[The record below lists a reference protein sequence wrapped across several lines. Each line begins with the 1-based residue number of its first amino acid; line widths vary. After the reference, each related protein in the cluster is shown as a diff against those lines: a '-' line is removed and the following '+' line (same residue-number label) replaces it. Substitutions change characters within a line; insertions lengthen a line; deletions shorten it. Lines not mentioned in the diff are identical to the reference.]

1 MPEVVTL
8 ELPPNLARKA
18 REIATL
24 THKPLET
31 VLLEWLDYALTDL
44 PVEGLPDA
52 QVLSLCELQLEP
64 DQQTRLDTY
73 LDQQREGQL
82 SPKDQQQLD
91 DLMQIYRQGLVR
103 KAKALKVAVERGLR
117 SSLSA

>member
-1 MPEVVTL
+1 MLEVVTL
-8 ELPPNLARKA
+8 ELPPNLAQKA

-31 VLLEWLDYALTDL
+31 VLLEWLDHALTDL
-44 PVEGLPDA
+44 PVESLPDA

-64 DQQTRLDTY
+64 DQQTRLDSY
-73 LDQQREGQL
+73 LAQQREEQL
-82 SPKDQQQLD
+82 SLEDQQQLN

-103 KAKALKVAVERGLR
+103 KAKALKVAVERGLH